1 MSLFARYAHCPSR
14 EMHGISHLLSHHHHG
29 TDNDDDTRSS
39 IPLSSAASDIRSQ
52 DTKFLRELLNQK
64 QQQQPDNRLY
74 LHERHV
80 SRGSVSSA
88 YSYGSS
94 SYGSSYGSNSS
105 NHQQSVYHTVHGN
118 IHHPPHH
125 YHHYHQQHYH
135 HRAASTGKASPTS
148 PSPTNEQE
156 KQHHHHHSIQ
166 EMIRHFGRRLGH
178 IRRQSESHESPKK
191 RGEDFR
197 NRSQSLDGGARHHPA
212 GSLRESDCETTYR
225 IYESILRQGNASE
238 CDRIPRRRARPR

>member
-1 MSLFARYAHCPSR
+1 
-14 EMHGISHLLSHHHHG
+14 MHGISHLLSHHHHG
-29 TDNDDDTRSS
+29 TDNGGDTKSS
-39 IPLSSAASDIRSQ
+39 ISSSSVSSDIRNQ
-52 DTKFLRELLNQK
+52 DTRFLQELLNQK
-64 QQQQPDNRLY
+64 QQQQQHDSRLY

-88 YSYGSS
+88 HSYGSS

-105 NHQQSVYHTVHGN
+105 NHQPSVYHTIHGN
-118 IHHPPHH
+118 IHHHSLHH
-125 YHHYHQQHYH
+125 YHHHHHQQPYH

-156 KQHHHHHSIQ
+156 KQPHHHHSIQ

-197 NRSQSLDGGARHHPA
+197 NRSQSLDGSARHHPTTVLQEA
-212 GSLRESDCETTYR
+212 DCETTYR

-238 CDRIPRRRARPR
+238 RNRVPRRRAYSSASNRR

>member
-1 MSLFARYAHCPSR
+1 
-14 EMHGISHLLSHHHHG
+14 MHGISHLLSHHHHG
-29 TDNDDDTRSS
+29 TDNGADTRSS
-39 IPLSSAASDIRSQ
+39 ISSSVSSDIRNQ
-52 DTKFLRELLNQK
+52 DTKFLQDLLNQK
-64 QQQQPDNRLY
+64 QPQQQQQQQDSNRLY

-94 SYGSSYGSNSS
+94 SYGSYGSNTS
-105 NHQQSVYHTVHGN
+105 NHQSVYHTIHGN
-118 IHHPPHH
+118 IHHHPL
-125 YHHYHQQHYH
+125 HHYHQYH

-148 PSPTNEQE
+148 PSPTNEHE

-191 RGEDFR
+191 RAEDFR
-197 NRSQSLDGGARHHPA
+197 NRSQSLDGSARHHSA
-212 GSLRESDCETTYR
+212 GGPQETDCETTYR
-225 IYESILRQGNASE
+225 IYESILRQGNANE
-238 CDRIPRRRARPR
+238 RYPDERIVGLVEFLVNRGGPYDVVRLYA

>member
-1 MSLFARYAHCPSR
+1 
-14 EMHGISHLLSHHHHG
+14 MHGISHLLSHHYHG
-29 TDNDDDTRSS
+29 PDNGGDTRNS
-39 IPLSSAASDIRSQ
+39 ISSSASSDIKNQ
-52 DTKFLRELLNQK
+52 DTKFLQELLNHND
-64 QQQQPDNRLY
+64 QQQQQDSNRLY

-118 IHHPPHH
+118 IHHPFHH
-125 YHHYHQQHYH
+125 YHHYHQQYH

-148 PSPTNEQE
+148 PSPTNEHE
-156 KQHHHHHSIQ
+156 KQHHHHSIQ

-197 NRSQSLDGGARHHPA
+197 NRSQSLDGGARHCPSI
-212 GSLRESDCETTYR
+212 GPQETDCETTYR

-238 CDRIPRRRARPR
+238 CDRISMTSALSISPNPR